1 MSSLLTTEG
10 DRNSKK
16 REHND
21 IAPEQTREVLNNNI
35 TAPKKKKKTEYRKQ
49 WMKTRKSGTR
59 IGADYQCDIPALLST
74 EQSEV
79 TAKETS

>member
-10 DRNSKK
+10 DRNNKK

-21 IAPEQTREVLNNNI
+21 IAPEQTREVLNNI
-35 TAPKKKKKTEYRKQ
+35 TAPKKKKKAEYRKQ